1 VFDRIGNRKR
11 PHPDSALTPRPAIL
25 PMNLEM
31 PILIFNDLRILR
43 FKGAVRVLVRG
54 ILILI
59 LPHPF
64 LGG

>member
-1 VFDRIGNRKR
+1 
-11 PHPDSALTPRPAIL
+11 
-25 PMNLEM
+25 MNLEM
-31 PILIFNDLRILR
+31 PILILNGLRILR

-59 LPHPF
+59 LLHPF